1 MTKLSS
7 VATAVENKRYTFVAG
22 KISLQLLKLAVR
34 NTDGAGD
41 VAFVKFGSLGSRID
55 DSNIGF
61 GLDHFFYHT
70 GLDSI
75 VVAGGAFPFGESVF
89 EYFNVLVTK
98 FFCLPGRFVTQLS
111 SGALTIKNKQG
122 FLILRQT
129 AQHAF
134 KFAVRNADGSRNVT
148 LVIFWTL
155 GS

>member
-1 MTKLSS
+1 MTKLSG
-7 VATAVENKRYTFVAG
+7 VATAVKNKRNTFIAG
-22 KISLQLLKLAVR
+22 KISFQLLELAVR
-34 NTDGAGD
+34 NTDGAGN

-55 DSNIGF
+55 NNGIGI
-61 GLDHFFYHT
+61 GLDHFLYHT

-89 EYFNVLVTK
+89 KYFDVLVTK

-134 KFAVRNADGSRNVT
+134 KFAVGNADGRRNVT
-148 LVIFWTL
+148 LVIFRTL